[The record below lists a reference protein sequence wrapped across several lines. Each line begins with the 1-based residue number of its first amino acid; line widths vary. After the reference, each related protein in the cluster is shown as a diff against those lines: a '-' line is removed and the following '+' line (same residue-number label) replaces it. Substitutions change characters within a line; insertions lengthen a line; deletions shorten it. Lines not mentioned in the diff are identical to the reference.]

1 MKTQNT
7 VNETIKKALL
17 QYPSLFRT
25 PADVLH
31 HMFSVIGNG
40 MEWEDGQLVS
50 NFRVEKDDPEQWIVD
65 QINEAKEK
73 DFLDGL
79 ALDYEI
85 MLHMYQFTKNNI
97 DRIVEHGETR
107 YSGDY
112 YPLCRYS
119 RVVSAAKDSIL
130 PTLADDWLK
139 ALYRYCE
146 DSMVAFRMKLN
157 TAAEENADFNQYSE
171 LSKVFDNELIRRGIH
186 STLKERQELMDKLI
200 KELKERKNDD

>member
-1 MKTQNT
+1 MNTKNT

-40 MEWEDGQLVS
+40 MEWENGQLVS
-50 NFRVEKDDPEQWIVD
+50 HFPVEKDDPEQWIVD

-73 DFLDGL
+73 QFLDGL

-107 YSGDY
+107 YSGKY
-112 YPLCRYS
+112 YPLCQYS
-119 RVVSAAKDSIL
+119 RVASAAKDSIL

-157 TAAEENADFNQYSE
+157 NAAEENADFRQYSE

-186 STLKERQELMDKLI
+186 STLEERQALMDELI
-200 KELKERKNDD
+200 KELKKESNA